1 LPKRK
6 KIKVT
11 KEEQLKRLVKAYHYM
26 KSHSIQATRANI
38 SSVANSFWVDPKLLE
53 NGIEGLAKEG
63 IE

>member
-1 LPKRK
+1 
-6 KIKVT
+6 VT

-38 SSVANSFWVDPKLLE
+38 SSVANRFWVDPKLLE